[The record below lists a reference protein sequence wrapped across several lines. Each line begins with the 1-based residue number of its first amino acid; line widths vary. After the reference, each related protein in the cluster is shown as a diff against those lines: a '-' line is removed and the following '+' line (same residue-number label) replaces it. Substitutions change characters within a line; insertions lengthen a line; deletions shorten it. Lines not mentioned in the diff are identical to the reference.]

1 MALADRAASALPF
14 HEFEAARPRA
24 AGRTSLKRGLLTLC
38 AISCAMLVTGCARD
52 SVQHEPNPPP
62 PLHETKAAPV
72 CVTPHVSRPQEQRRH
87 AQPPIRRLDQAL
99 LTPQPIPDC
108 EYKKADLK
116 TVDPD
121 EWARLKTEYE
131 RKCYQDAEKAVR
143 ERLSLLQSSI
153 QQAR

>member
-14 HEFEAARPRA
+14 HEFEEARLRAAR
-24 AGRTSLKRGLLTLC
+24 RTSFARGLLTLC

-52 SVQHEPNPPP
+52 SVQREPNPPP
-62 PLHETKAAPV
+62 LHEVKQAAI
-72 CVTPHVSRPQEQRRH
+72 CVTPHVSRPQEKHRH
-87 AQPPIRRLDQAL
+87 TQPPTRRLDQAL
-99 LTPQPIPDC
+99 LTPQPAPDC
-108 EYKKADLK
+108 EYKRADLK

-131 RKCYQDAEKAVR
+131 RKCYQDAEKAAR
-143 ERLSLLQSSI
+143 ERLSLLQSSV